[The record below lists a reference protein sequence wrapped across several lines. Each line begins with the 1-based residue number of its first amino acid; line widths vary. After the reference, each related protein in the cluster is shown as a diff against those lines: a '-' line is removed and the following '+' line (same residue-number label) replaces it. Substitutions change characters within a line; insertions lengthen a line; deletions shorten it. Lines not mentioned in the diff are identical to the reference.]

1 MGQIAV
7 LAAYAPLLVLLVVAT
22 GLGLI
27 VLGLSNVIGPRKPS
41 AVKVQTYESGMTA
54 LGPAGQHVPIRF
66 YLVATLFILFDIEVI
81 YLYPWAVRFKLL
93 AAPAVEGGLGFGAL
107 IGMGLFLGVLVIGFV
122 HVWRAGA
129 LEWD

>member
-1 MGQIAV
+1 MLTPYV
-7 LAAYAPLLVLLVVAT
+7 PLLILFVVAT
-22 GLGLI
+22 GFGLAI
-27 VLGLSNVIGPRKPS
+27 LGLSNVIGPRKPS
-41 AVKVQTYESGMTA
+41 PVKVQTYESGMTA

-81 YLYPWAVRFKLL
+81 YLYPWAVRFRQL
-93 AAPAVEGGLGFGAL
+93 AAPVAEGGLGYGAL
-107 IGMGLFLGVLVIGFV
+107 AGMGIFLGVLVIGFI

>member
-1 MGQIAV
+1 MLTPYV
-7 LAAYAPLLVLLVVAT
+7 PLLILFVVSTA
-22 GLGLI
+22 LGLAI
-27 VLGLSNVIGPRKPS
+27 LGLSNVIGPRKPS
-41 AVKVQTYESGMTA
+41 PVKVQTYESGMTA

-81 YLYPWAVRFKLL
+81 YLYPWAVRFRDL
-93 AAPAVEGGLGFGAL
+93 AAPVAEGGQGYGAL
-107 IGMGLFLGVLVIGFV
+107 SGMGIFLGVLVIGFI